1 MLLGMDVTMQD
12 HQAALGERLRGIRRQ
27 QGLTLQDVEERS
39 RGQWKAV
46 VVGSYERGDRAIS
59 ISKLSRLADFYGV
72 PLRDLLPPPS
82 PAGSD
87 TPAAAAHNDL
97 PRICLDLTRLPAAGD
112 SELLSAITRYA
123 RRIQIERGD
132 YNGRMLTIRRDDLH
146 ALARAFGAEALT
158 VMDHLDE
165 VEVLVH

>member
-1 MLLGMDVTMQD
+1 MQD
-12 HQAALGERLRGIRRQ
+12 HQTALGERLRGIRRQ

-59 ISKLSRLADFYGV
+59 ISKLSRLGDFYGV
-72 PLRDLLPPPS
+72 PLRDLLPQPS

-87 TPAAAAHNDL
+87 TPAAAATNDL
-97 PRICLDLTRLPAAGD
+97 PRICLDLTRLPSAGD
-112 SELLSAITRYA
+112 SDLLSAIARYA

-132 YNGRMLTIRRDDLH
+132 YNGRMLTIRRDDVH
-146 ALARAFGAEALT
+146 ALARAFGMDAVT
-158 VMDHLDE
+158 VLDQLE
-165 VEVLVH
+165 DVEVLVH

>member
-1 MLLGMDVTMQD
+1 MHE

-72 PLRDLLPPPS
+72 PLRDLLPQPS

-87 TPAAAAHNDL
+87 TPAAAASNDL
-97 PRICLDLTRLPAAGD
+97 PRICLDLTRLPGASD
-112 SELLSAITRYA
+112 SGLLGAIARYA

-132 YNGRMLTIRRDDLH
+132 YNGRMLTIRRDDVH
-146 ALARAFGAEALT
+146 ALARAFGVDSVT
-158 VMDHLDE
+158 VLDQLE
-165 VEVLVH
+165 DVEVLVH

>member
-1 MLLGMDVTMQD
+1 MQD
-12 HQAALGERLRGIRRQ
+12 HQTALGDRLRGIRRQ

-72 PLRDLLPPPS
+72 PLRDLLPQTT
-82 PAGSD
+82 PAGQD
-87 TPAAAAHNDL
+87 TPAAAALNDL
-97 PRICLDLTRLPAAGD
+97 PRVCLDLTQLPAAAGND
-112 SELLSAITRYA
+112 LLSAVARYA

-132 YNGRMLTIRRDDLH
+132 YNGRMLTIRRDDMH
-146 ALARAFGAEALT
+146 ALARTFNLDAEALLET
-158 VMDHLDE
+158 LED